1 MKFMLLF
8 VGEKGGWEALPESV
22 RQETYARIGQ
32 WFERHGSKV
41 VGGHELQSEQTAT
54 TVRFVEGKPVVTD
67 GPFLETKESIGGYA
81 IVEVQDLD
89 EALEMAKTWPSGA
102 SVEVR
107 PVIERAAP
115 VPAS

>member
-8 VGEKGGWEALPESV
+8 VGEKGGWEGLPDSV
-22 RQETYARIGQ
+22 RQQTYARIGQ
-32 WFERHGSKV
+32 WFERNGSKV
-41 VGGHELQSEQTAT
+41 VDGYELQSEQTAT
-54 TVRFVEGKPVVTD
+54 TVRFEQGKPVVTD

-107 PVIERAAP
+107 PVIERSAP